1 MPNRS
6 TLPLGPLG
14 RTLTA
19 SAVLLVLGLGAR
31 EAAAQ
36 AALDEEGGEPQ
47 PPPDSPLMVPD
58 KPHFGIGIRLRNVRI
73 PASMLKWFIEAVPG
87 GVSNTGIG
95 LELSR
100 RKGSFEFQFGL
111 EYEHLT
117 TPDGL
122 YLEKGKSVMGGNV
135 DRVVDNGFRW
145 ITAEVSFMNHTP
157 IIPQLELRYGG
168 GAGIGIFQGSV
179 NRTDEF
185 CSGGGLD
192 SCNDAPAPNDNTPY
206 DTPPVM
212 LVVNAI
218 IGLQIKPTDAL
229 FINVEGGLRT
239 VPFFG
244 TTVGYYF

>member
-1 MPNRS
+1 MSNRA
-6 TLPLGPLG
+6 TLPQG

-19 SAVLLVLGLGAR
+19 TAVALVLGLGAR
-31 EAAAQ
+31 GAAAQ
-36 AALDEEGGEPQ
+36 VALDEEGGQ
-47 PPPDSPLMVPD
+47 PPPSEGPVMVPDD
-58 KPHFGIGIRLRNVRI
+58 KPHFGVGLRIRNVRI
-73 PASMLKWFIEAVPG
+73 PASMLKWFIEEVPG
-87 GVSNTGIG
+87 GVSNVGFG
-95 LELSR
+95 LELSH
-100 RKGSFEFQFGL
+100 RKGNFEFQFGL

-117 TPDGL
+117 TAPGL
-122 YLEKGKSVMGGNV
+122 YLEKGKSATGGNV
-135 DRVVDNGFRW
+135 DDVRDDGFRW

-157 IIPQLELRYGG
+157 IIPQLQLRYGG

-179 NRTDEF
+179 NRTDQQ
-185 CSGGGLD
+185 CGSID
-192 SCNDAPAPNDNTPY
+192 TCVDDPAPGANRNTPY

-218 IGLQIKPTDAL
+218 IGLQIKPTNEI

>member
-6 TLPLGPLG
+6 TSPLG

-19 SAVLLVLGLGAR
+19 SAVALVFGLGAR
-31 EAAAQ
+31 GAAAQ
-36 AALDEEGGEPQ
+36 PALDEEGGAPP
-47 PPPDSPLMVPD
+47 PPPDQALVVPD
-58 KPHFGIGIRLRNVRI
+58 KPHIGLGLRIRNVRI
-73 PASMLKWFIEAVPG
+73 PASMLKWFIEDVPG
-87 GVSNTGIG
+87 GVSNVGLG

-100 RKGSFEFQFGL
+100 RKGTFEFSFGL

-117 TPDGL
+117 VKPGL
-122 YLEKGKSVMGGNV
+122 YLEKGKSIQGGNV
-135 DRVVDNGFRW
+135 DRVVDSGFRW

-157 IIPQLELRYGG
+157 IIPQLEFRYGG

-179 NRTDEF
+179 NRTDEQ
-185 CSGGGLD
+185 CGGATLD
-192 SCNDAPAPNDNTPY
+192 SCVDAPAPNDNTPY

-229 FINVEGGLRT
+229 FINIEGGLRT

>member
-1 MPNRS
+1 MPNRAP
-6 TLPLGPLG
+6 LPLR

-19 SAVLLVLGLGAR
+19 TAVALVLGVGAQ
-31 EAAAQ
+31 AATAQ
-36 AALDEEGGEPQ
+36 AALDEEGGA
-47 PPPDSPLMVPD
+47 PPPTSDEPLVAPA
-58 KPHFGIGIRLRNVRI
+58 KTHLGLGVRIRSVRI
-73 PASMLKWFIEAVPG
+73 PASMLKWFIEDVPG
-87 GVSNTGIG
+87 GVSNVGLG
-95 LELSR
+95 LELVR
-100 RKGSFEFQFGL
+100 RKGSFEFSFGL

-117 TPDGL
+117 VVPGL
-122 YLEKGKSVMGGNV
+122 YLEKGKAIQGGNV
-135 DRVVDNGFRW
+135 DRVVDDGFRW

-157 IIPQLELRYGG
+157 IIPQLEFRYGG

-179 NRTDEF
+179 NRTDQACAGESF
-185 CSGGGLD
+185 ETCV
-192 SCNDAPAPNDNTPY
+192 DAPAPNDNTPY

-244 TTVGYYF
+244 TTIGYYF